1 MVLNMGLKRD
11 LRIDTMQLRKTWG
24 GVFDE
29 MAIQSMHKLLKQGHI
44 TEIKGVIKQGK
55 ESVVLNGLQGERT
68 IAIKVYAIE
77 AANFKRMWPYLA
89 EDPRFRN
96 IKPDKR
102 SIITA
107 WAKKEYRNLERA
119 AKAGVSCPE
128 PLAVHNNILVMSFIG
143 DDFIPAPR
151 LNETVIENPQ
161 ETADKVI
168 EFIRLLYKTAKIV
181 HGDLSEYNML
191 LWNGE
196 PYIIDF
202 SQSVVSDHPNARTFL
217 ERDVRNVTRYFK
229 KIGAECNAEEVL
241 EKVIA

>member
-1 MVLNMGLKRD
+1 MGLKRD

-29 MAIQSMHKLLKQGHI
+29 MAIQSMHKLMKQGHI

-55 ESVVLNGLQGERT
+55 ESVVLNGLQKERP

-102 SIITA
+102 SIITV
-107 WAKKEYRNLERA
+107 WAKKEYKNLERA
-119 AKAGVSCPE
+119 TKAEVNCPE
-128 PLAVHNNILVMSFIG
+128 PLAVRDNVLVMSFVG
-143 DDFIPAPR
+143 DDFVPAPR
-151 LNETVIENPQ
+151 LNEIRIENPQ
-161 ETADKVI
+161 EIADKVI
-168 EFIRLLYKTAKIV
+168 KFVVLLYKTARIV

-191 LWNGE
+191 LWNRE

-202 SQSVVSDHPNARTFL
+202 SQSVVADHPNAQSFL
-217 ERDVRNVTRYFK
+217 GRDVKNICRYFK

-241 EKVIA
+241 EKVIKQ

>member
-1 MVLNMGLKRD
+1 MGLKRD
-11 LRIDTMQLRKTWG
+11 LTIDRTQLRKTWG

-29 MAIQSMHKLLKQGHI
+29 MAIQSMHKLMKQGHI
-44 TEIKGVIKQGK
+44 TEIKGSIKQGK
-55 ESVVLNGLQGERT
+55 ESVVLNGTCGEKP

-107 WAKKEYRNLERA
+107 WAKKEFKNLERA
-119 AKAGVSCPE
+119 TEAGVKCPE
-128 PLAVHNNILVMSFIG
+128 PLAIRDNVLVMSFIG
-143 DDFIPAPR
+143 DDFVPAPR
-151 LNETVIENPQ
+151 LTEIKPENPQ
-161 ETADKVI
+161 ELADKVI
-168 EFIRLLYKTAKIV
+168 KDISTLYKKARIV
-181 HGDLSEYNML
+181 HGDLSEFNIL

-202 SQSVVSDHPNARTFL
+202 SQSVVSDHPNARAFL
-217 ERDVRNVTRYFK
+217 ERDVKNVCRYFK
-229 KIGAECNAEEVL
+229 KIGAECNAEEIL
-241 EKVIA
+241 EDLVKEK

>member
-1 MVLNMGLKRD
+1 MGLKRD
-11 LRIDTMQLRKTWG
+11 LTIDRTQLRKTWG

-29 MAIQSMHKLLKQGHI
+29 MAIQSMHKLMKQGHI
-44 TEIKGVIKQGK
+44 TEIKGSIKQGK
-55 ESVVLNGLQGERT
+55 ESVVLNGLQGEKP

-89 EDPRFRN
+89 EDPRFGN

-107 WAKKEYRNLERA
+107 WAKKEFKNLERA
-119 AKAGVSCPE
+119 TEAGVNCPE
-128 PLAVHNNILVMSFIG
+128 PLAVRDNVLVMSFIG
-143 DDFIPAPR
+143 DDFVPAPR
-151 LNETVIENPQ
+151 LTECTIDEPQ
-161 ETADKVI
+161 KLADKVI
-168 EFIRLLYKTAKIV
+168 GFIKVLYKKARIV
-181 HGDLSEYNML
+181 HGDLSEFNIL

-202 SQSVVSDHPNARTFL
+202 SQSVVADHPNARAFL
-217 ERDVRNVTRYFK
+217 ERDIKNVCRYFK

-241 EKVIA
+241 EEVVK

>member
-1 MVLNMGLKRD
+1 
-11 LRIDTMQLRKTWG
+11 MQLRKTWG

-29 MAIQSMHKLLKQGHI
+29 MAIQSMHKLMKQGHI

-55 ESVVLNGLQGERT
+55 ESVVLNGLQGERP

-89 EDPRFRN
+89 EDPRFGN

-102 SIITA
+102 SVITA
-107 WAKKEYRNLERA
+107 WARKEFKNLERA

-128 PLAVHNNILVMSFIG
+128 PLAVRDNVLVMSFLG
-143 DDFIPAPR
+143 DDFVPAPR
-151 LNETVIENPQ
+151 LTEIEIENPQ
-161 ETADKVI
+161 ELADKVI
-168 EFIRLLYKTAKIV
+168 AFVRLLYKKANIV
-181 HGDLSEYNML
+181 HGDLSEFNIL

-202 SQSVVSDHPNARTFL
+202 SQSVVADHPNARTFL
-217 ERDVRNVTRYFK
+217 ERDVKNMCRYFK
-229 KIGAECNAEEVL
+229 KIGAQCSAEEML
-241 EKVIA
+241 EEVTK

>member
-1 MVLNMGLKRD
+1 MGLKRD
-11 LRIDTMQLRKTWG
+11 ITIDRTQLKKTWG

-29 MAIQSMHKLLKQGHI
+29 MAIQSMHKLMKQGHI

-55 ESVVLNGLQGERT
+55 ESVVLNGLQGERP

-119 AKAGVSCPE
+119 TKAGVNCPE
-128 PLAVHNNILVMSFIG
+128 PLAVRDNVLVMSFLG
-143 DDFIPAPR
+143 DDFVPAPR
-151 LNETVIENPQ
+151 LTDVGIEDPNGL
-161 ETADKVI
+161 AKKII
-168 EFIRLLYKTAKIV
+168 EFIRLLYKKAEIV
-181 HGDLSEYNML
+181 HGDLSEYNIL

-196 PYIIDF
+196 PYFIDF
-202 SQSVVSDHPNARTFL
+202 SQSVVADHPNARAFL
-217 ERDVRNVTRYFK
+217 ERDVRNITRYFK
-229 KIGAECNAEEVL
+229 KIGVECSAEEVL
-241 EKVIA
+241 EKVIR